1 MSPFDPEQTCP
12 YASLRVLAYR
22 NHIHG
27 GYVLDVATLTAAKK
41 HDRPGQLLELPKF
54 GGKSSTVSN
63 IDQRLRNPERM
74 LVPSPPRH
82 RQPSVTVSVALPP
95 DPEGANMPS
104 LQPKLEQDNT
114 RYTMPQLIQLRR
126 QMLRFA
132 RSLPPGPER
141 NGRRQIAASL
151 RSLVRNTKWL
161 AATIEAPVKEY
172 RVYTVDTEGHFIK
185 TIKLDCPDDASATE
199 SARQFIDG
207 LDIELWQLD
216 RKVATFEHKPK

>member
-1 MSPFDPEQTCP
+1 
-12 YASLRVLAYR
+12 
-22 NHIHG
+22 
-27 GYVLDVATLTAAKK
+27 
-41 HDRPGQLLELPKF
+41 
-54 GGKSSTVSN
+54 
-63 IDQRLRNPERM
+63 
-74 LVPSPPRH
+74 
-82 RQPSVTVSVALPP
+82 
-95 DPEGANMPS
+95 MPS

-151 RSLVRNTKWL
+151 RSLVS
-161 AATIEAPVKEY
+161 
-172 RVYTVDTEGHFIK
+172 YTVDTEGHFIK

>member
-1 MSPFDPEQTCP
+1 MRLQSPLLRQEQTFPRLRPKSALDPEQTCL

-27 GYVLDVATLTAAKK
+27 GYVLDVATLTAGKK

-54 GGKSSTVSN
+54 NGKSSIVSN

-82 RQPSVTVSVALPP
+82 RQPSVTESVALPP

-141 NGRRQIAASL
+141 NGRR
-151 RSLVRNTKWL
+151 
-161 AATIEAPVKEY
+161 
-172 RVYTVDTEGHFIK
+172 
-185 TIKLDCPDDASATE
+185 
-199 SARQFIDG
+199 
-207 LDIELWQLD
+207 
-216 RKVATFEHKPK
+216 

>member
-1 MSPFDPEQTCP
+1 VLRSRLIQRGQTCLHF
-12 YASLRVLAYR
+12 SL
-22 NHIHG
+22 
-27 GYVLDVATLTAAKK
+27 
-41 HDRPGQLLELPKF
+41 
-54 GGKSSTVSN
+54 
-63 IDQRLRNPERM
+63 
-74 LVPSPPRH
+74 
-82 RQPSVTVSVALPP
+82 
-95 DPEGANMPS
+95 
-104 LQPKLEQDNT
+104 KLEQDNT

-161 AATIEAPVKEY
+161 AAHTIEAPVKEY

-207 LDIELWQLD
+207 LDIEPLIA
-216 RKVATFEHKPK
+216 RSRPSVGGAF

>member
-1 MSPFDPEQTCP
+1 
-12 YASLRVLAYR
+12 
-22 NHIHG
+22 
-27 GYVLDVATLTAAKK
+27 
-41 HDRPGQLLELPKF
+41 
-54 GGKSSTVSN
+54 
-63 IDQRLRNPERM
+63 
-74 LVPSPPRH
+74 
-82 RQPSVTVSVALPP
+82 
-95 DPEGANMPS
+95 MPS
-104 LQPKLEQDNT
+104 LQLKLEQDNT

-161 AATIEAPVKEY
+161 AANEAPVKEY
-172 RVYTVDTEGHFIK
+172 RVYAVDTEGHFIK

-216 RKVATFEHKPK
+216 RKVVTFEHKPK

>member
-1 MSPFDPEQTCP
+1 
-12 YASLRVLAYR
+12 
-22 NHIHG
+22 
-27 GYVLDVATLTAAKK
+27 
-41 HDRPGQLLELPKF
+41 
-54 GGKSSTVSN
+54 
-63 IDQRLRNPERM
+63 
-74 LVPSPPRH
+74 
-82 RQPSVTVSVALPP
+82 
-95 DPEGANMPS
+95 MPS
-104 LQPKLEQDNT
+104 LQLKLEQDNT

-151 RSLVRNTKWL
+151 RSLARNTKWL
-161 AATIEAPVKEY
+161 AAHTFEAPVKEY

-199 SARQFIDG
+199 SARQFIDS

-216 RKVATFEHKPK
+216 RKVTTFEQKPK

>member
-1 MSPFDPEQTCP
+1 
-12 YASLRVLAYR
+12 
-22 NHIHG
+22 
-27 GYVLDVATLTAAKK
+27 
-41 HDRPGQLLELPKF
+41 
-54 GGKSSTVSN
+54 
-63 IDQRLRNPERM
+63 
-74 LVPSPPRH
+74 
-82 RQPSVTVSVALPP
+82 
-95 DPEGANMPS
+95 MPS
-104 LQPKLEQDNT
+104 LQLKLEQDNT

-161 AATIEAPVKEY
+161 AAHTIEAPVKEY

-199 SARQFIDG
+199 SAKTVHRRPRYRT
-207 LDIELWQLD
+207 L
-216 RKVATFEHKPK
+216 AA

>member
-1 MSPFDPEQTCP
+1 
-12 YASLRVLAYR
+12 
-22 NHIHG
+22 
-27 GYVLDVATLTAAKK
+27 
-41 HDRPGQLLELPKF
+41 
-54 GGKSSTVSN
+54 
-63 IDQRLRNPERM
+63 
-74 LVPSPPRH
+74 
-82 RQPSVTVSVALPP
+82 
-95 DPEGANMPS
+95 MPS
-104 LQPKLEQDNT
+104 LQLELEQDNT

-161 AATIEAPVKEY
+161 AAHTIEAPVKEY

-185 TIKLDCPDDASATE
+185 TTKLDGPDDASATE